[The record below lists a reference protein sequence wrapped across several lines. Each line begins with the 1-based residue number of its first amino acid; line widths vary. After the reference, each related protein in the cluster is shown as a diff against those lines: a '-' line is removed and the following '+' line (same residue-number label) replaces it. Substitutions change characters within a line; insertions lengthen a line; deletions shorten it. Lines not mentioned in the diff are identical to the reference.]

1 MQRRRIISGQPATGL
16 SLGRGT
22 AGRSAA
28 GGGAR
33 TRSRSSSYRA
43 AFSRLDSGQISDTY
57 ALRELIAEI
66 RAELGEAGLPD
77 LPTGLVA
84 ECFLGPPFRVHT
96 LDLMGEIVTHY
107 EVGTPMP
114 APFEAARSLALHP
127 AYVLVEV
134 YADHMV
140 AIRADGTATRI

>member
-1 MQRRRIISGQPATGL
+1 MERRQIISSPQSKAL
-16 SLGRGT
+16 SVSGRTPSGRG
-22 AGRSAA
+22 AA
-28 GGGAR
+28 GPS
-33 TRSRSSSYRA
+33 TRSRTPSYRA
-43 AFSRLDSGQISDTY
+43 AVSRLDSGQITDSS

-96 LDLMGEIVTHY
+96 LDLLGEIVTHY
-107 EVGTPMP
+107 EAGKAMP